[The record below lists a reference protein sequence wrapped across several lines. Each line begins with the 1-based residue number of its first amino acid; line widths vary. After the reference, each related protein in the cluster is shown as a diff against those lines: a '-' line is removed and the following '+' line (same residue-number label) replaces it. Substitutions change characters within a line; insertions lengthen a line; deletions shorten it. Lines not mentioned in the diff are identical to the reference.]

1 MNLEVGF
8 EVYWNDPDEHVC
20 SGYGT
25 IVKIK
30 GDIYCLKMDNGEEVE
45 AFKYELSQMRD
56 CMFII
61 ITFIASVL
69 VVLATGIYIETLQ
82 DLIMGYKIPDLK
94 EDIEAAVFDY
104 MDKLIENGDINPQF
118 GQQIAEDIAYDILD
132 KQFEKI
138 ER

>member
-1 MNLEVGF
+1 M
-8 EVYWNDPDEHVC
+8 
-20 SGYGT
+20 
-25 IVKIK
+25 
-30 GDIYCLKMDNGEEVE
+30 
-45 AFKYELSQMRD
+45 
-56 CMFII
+56 
-61 ITFIASVL
+61 ITWEQSS
-69 VVLATGIYIETLQ
+69 
-82 DLIMGYKIPDLK
+82 MGYKIPDLK

>member
-1 MNLEVGF
+1 M
-8 EVYWNDPDEHVC
+8 
-20 SGYGT
+20 
-25 IVKIK
+25 K
-30 GDIYCLKMDNGEEVE
+30 
-45 AFKYELSQMRD
+45 D

-61 ITFIASVL
+61 IVFIISVL

-94 EDIEAAVFDY
+94 EDIQFAVFDY

-118 GQQIAEDIAYDILD
+118 GQQIAEDIAYGILD